1 MLYGTLNALNERS
14 STAMKRSIK
23 PLLAA
28 LLLFGATTAAAD
40 TLLMETI
47 NTTPKDLARP
57 TTGQSMDQVKSRY
70 GKPSNIL
77 PAVGDP
83 PITRW
88 VYADFTVYF
97 EHKHV
102 INSVVH
108 PKEKEKKEDKK

>member
-1 MLYGTLNALNERS
+1 
-14 STAMKRSIK
+14 MKRSIT

-47 NTTPKDLARP
+47 NTSPKDLARP
-57 TTGQSMDQVKSRY
+57 TTGQNMDQVKSRY
-70 GKPSNIL
+70 GKPTNVL

-88 VYADFTVYF
+88 VYGDFTVYF
-97 EHKHV
+97 EHNLV
-102 INSVVH
+102 ITSVVH
-108 PKEKEKKEDKK
+108 HKKKK